1 VSRSLTRPLSRID
14 NRPVK
19 ERVFLVVD
27 IPHPAMTIFCPNG
40 HENPDSHQFCQSC
53 GSKIPKPVGNQIGV
67 GMLLGDRYRV
77 TAEIG
82 QGGFGRTYLCEH
94 TNRFN
99 ELCVL
104 KEFAPQVQG
113 TAFLIKAQEL
123 FEREAGV
130 MYRLQHPQIPMFR
143 EMFRVH
149 QGDVSQLFLVQ
160 DYVAGTN
167 YQKLLRHKLQQGKTF
182 TEAEVTQF
190 LAQILPVLGYIH
202 SLGVIHRDISPDNLI
217 QRDRDGLPILI
228 DFGGVKQ
235 VAVNA
240 ATQYMPAGINNSD
253 IPTRLGKVGYA
264 PNEQM
269 QRGVVSPDSDLY
281 ALAATALVLLTGRE
295 PPDLID
301 PQNFTWNWREHVQLQ
316 PALAKILDRMLELRP
331 KDRFPA
337 AQDVLTAMQTANL
350 VDGSIGHSAPSLPP
364 IQTPIPIDPKSQI
377 ATVVA
382 MPARSESSPLTAV
395 TPATPGLMKILG
407 KTGMAIG
414 AIVGAIGLGWGLA
427 NLLTKRPEPAPTR
440 TITITSGY
448 ATPSPSSPISSP
460 TPTPTPAPSASVSP
474 TPIASPT
481 SSPTPSGITTVAFIK
496 PIVPMA
502 LISQGVN
509 PQAYQDAVKQVF
521 IHQNPKLQVIKIG
534 DPATQSQVDGIA
546 TKLGDKLTRQLSN
559 DAGRKI
565 GRYTMTDR
573 SIWRSRLNKLHL
585 SDRALTDLTDAK
597 YDAITEFS
605 AQKLELG
612 FDRFLNTPMGQ
623 IYHATMFDRVQAV
636 QAKQAMAE
644 IVFPVGGN
652 SGTVKGKLQPGE
664 GIAYLASLAG
674 GQDIGVSII
683 ANERTKLSIYP
694 PTSKL
699 PPILGLT
706 PTNHWSGKTSMNG
719 YHEFVLVS
727 HSDRPIDYELT
738 LTADDLKK

>member
-1 VSRSLTRPLSRID
+1 
-14 NRPVK
+14 
-19 ERVFLVVD
+19 
-27 IPHPAMTIFCPNG
+27 MTIFCPNG

-53 GSKIPKPVGNQIGV
+53 GSKIPKPVGNQITV

-167 YQKLLRHKLQQGKTF
+167 YQKLLRQRLQQGKTF

-217 QRDRDGLPILI
+217 KRDQDGLPILI

-240 ATQYMPAGINNSD
+240 ATQYVPGGIGNSD

-316 PALAKILDRMLELRP
+316 PELARILDRMLELRP
-331 KDRFPA
+331 NDRFPS
-337 AQDVLTAMQTANL
+337 AQAVLAAMQAANL
-350 VDGSIGHSAPSLPP
+350 VDVNPAPTLPP
-364 IQTPIPIDPKSQI
+364 IQPLIQLDPKSQI
-377 ATVVA
+377 ATVA
-382 MPARSESSPLTAV
+382 AIPARAESPPPTAV
-395 TPATPGLMKILG
+395 APTTPGLMTILG

-414 AIVGAIGLGWGLA
+414 AIGGAIGLGWVVA
-427 NLLTKRPEPAPTR
+427 NLFAKRPEPEPTR
-440 TITITSGY
+440 TITITSSTE
-448 ATPSPSSPISSP
+448 TPAPSSP
-460 TPTPTPAPSASVSP
+460 TPTPSTRPSPQLPSPAPTPSVSP
-474 TPIASPT
+474 TPVASPS

-496 PIVPMA
+496 PIVPTA
-502 LISQGVN
+502 LISKGVN
-509 PQAYQDAVKQVF
+509 PQAYQDAIKQVF
-521 IHQNPKLQVIKIG
+521 THQNPKLQVIKIG
-534 DPATQSQVDGIA
+534 DPAIQAQVDGIS
-546 TKLGDKLTRQLSN
+546 TKLGDKLTHQLSN
-559 DAGRKI
+559 DAVQKI
-565 GRYTMTDR
+565 GRYTTTDR
-573 SIWRSRLNKLHL
+573 SIWRSRINKLHL

-597 YDAITEFS
+597 YDTITEFS

-623 IYHATMFDRVQAV
+623 IYYATMFDRFQAI
-636 QAKQAMAE
+636 QAKQAMGE

-664 GIAYLASLAG
+664 GIAYIASLAG
-674 GQDIGVSII
+674 GQDIGVSVI

-706 PTNHWSGKTSMNG
+706 PTNHWSGKTSVNG
-719 YHEFVLVS
+719 YHEFILVS
-727 HSDRPIDYELT
+727 HSDRPINYELT
-738 LTADDLKK
+738 LTADDLKPPSSNSY

>member
-1 VSRSLTRPLSRID
+1 
-14 NRPVK
+14 
-19 ERVFLVVD
+19 
-27 IPHPAMTIFCPNG
+27 MTIFCPNG

-167 YQKLLRHKLQQGKTF
+167 YQKLLRQKLQQGKPF

-217 QRDRDGLPILI
+217 KRDRDGLPILI

-235 VAVNA
+235 VAANA
-240 ATQYMPAGINNSD
+240 ATQYVPGGITNND
-253 IPTRLGKVGYA
+253 LPTRLGKVGYA

-301 PQNFTWNWREHVQLQ
+301 PQNFTWNWREHIQLQ
-316 PALAKILDRMLELRP
+316 PELARILDRMLELRP
-331 KDRFPA
+331 NDRFPA
-337 AQDVLTAMQTANL
+337 AQDVLAAMQTAKL
-350 VDGSIGHSAPSLPP
+350 VDAIDLSTTTLPP

-382 MPARSESSPLTAV
+382 IPARAG
-395 TPATPGLMKILG
+395 ATPPSAVSQSTPGFLKILG
-407 KTGMAIG
+407 KTWIAIG
-414 AIVGAIGLGWGLA
+414 SIVGAIGLGWIVA
-427 NLLTKRPEPAPTR
+427 NLTVKRPKPEPTR
-440 TITITSGY
+440 TITITSSY
-448 ATPSPSSPISSP
+448 ETPAPSSP
-460 TPTPTPAPSASVSP
+460 TPTPSTRPSPSVS
-474 TPIASPT
+474 PIASPS

-496 PIVPMA
+496 PIVPID
-502 LISQGVN
+502 LIGQGVN

-521 IHQNPKLQVIKIG
+521 IHQNPQLQVVKIG
-534 DPATQSQVDGIA
+534 DPEIQARVDGIS

-559 DAGRKI
+559 DAVKKI
-565 GRYTMTDR
+565 GRYTTTDR
-573 SIWRSRLNKLHL
+573 SIWRSRINKLHL

-597 YDAITEFS
+597 YDKITEFS

-623 IYHATMFDRVQAV
+623 IYHATMFDRFQAV

-644 IVFPVGGN
+644 IIFPVGGN
-652 SGTVKGKLQPGE
+652 SGTVTGKLQPGE
-664 GIAYLASLAG
+664 GIAYIASLAG
-674 GQDIGVSII
+674 GQDIGVSVI

-699 PPILGLT
+699 PPILGST
-706 PTNHWSGKTSMNG
+706 PTNHWSGKTSVNG

-727 HSDRPIDYELT
+727 HSDRQIDYELT
-738 LTADDLKK
+738 LTADDLK